1 MAFFPVR
8 APARLAWL
16 RSVPEVRW
24 AAVSTAAFAVA
35 LLARLGGG
43 PRWAVAGLY
52 AVCYAAGGWEPA
64 LAGLQA
70 LRRRTLDVDVLM
82 VVAALAAAAIGQ
94 VFDGALLIVIFATSG
109 ALEAVMTQ
117 RTAASVRALLDF
129 APQSAVRLGPAGDEQ
144 QIPAAELVAGD
155 LVLVRPGERVPG
167 DGRVQGGESELD
179 QAALTGEPLPV
190 RRGPGEHVLAG
201 TLNGTGVLTVRVE
214 RAAADTVLARVASQV
229 QEASEVK
236 AATQLFIDRVE
247 QRYSVLVVAVTLTLI
262 AVPLGGFGAHFT
274 PTLLRA
280 MTFMIVASPCAVVL
294 ATMPPLLSVIANAGR
309 HGVLV
314 KNAVVLEQLAGVDT
328 VALDK
333 TGTLTHGTPRV
344 TDILGLNGRDE
355 TQLLTLAAGA
365 EAPSEHPLGRAVAAA
380 ARARG
385 LRVPSAQRFRARP
398 GRGVQARVDDRD
410 VLVGHPVLLP
420 EGAPGDPARA
430 LVAELETAGRTA
442 VVVVVDGHPA
452 GVLALSDTVRRD
464 APVAVSELARLV
476 QRSPVLLTGDNV
488 PAARR
493 LAVEVGIDTVH
504 AGLLP
509 QDKTAAVRTLQQTG
523 RRVLLV
529 GDGVND
535 APALATADVGIAM
548 GGAGSDLALQAADAV
563 VVRDDLRTVPAVLTM
578 ARRARRVVIAN
589 LAFAAT
595 IITVLVG
602 WDLLAHLPLPL
613 GVAGHE
619 GSTVV
624 VGLNGLRLLSRRT
637 WPTLNGERPAAQR
650 AADDVPAANNHPQP
664 QEALAGPGP
673 S

>member
-1 MAFFPVR
+1 MTAAAER
-8 APARLAWL
+8 PASRLAWL
-16 RSVPEVRW
+16 RTVPEVGW

-52 AVCYAAGGWEPA
+52 AVCYAAGGWQPA

-82 VVAALAAAAIGQ
+82 VVAALAAATIGQ

-144 QIPAAELVAGD
+144 QVAAAELVAGD

-201 TLNGTGVLTVRVE
+201 TFNGTGVLTVRVE

-229 QEASEVK
+229 EEASEVK
-236 AATQLFIDRVE
+236 AATQLFIDRIE
-247 QRYSVLVVAVTLTLI
+247 QRYSVLVVALTLTLT
-262 AVPLGGFGAHFT
+262 AVPLGFGAHFT

-314 KNAVVLEQLAGVDT
+314 KNAVVLEQMAGVDT

-333 TGTLTHGTPRV
+333 TGTLTHGSPRV
-344 TDILGLNGRDE
+344 TDILGLAGRDE
-355 TQLLTLAAGA
+355 AQLLTLAAGA

-385 LRVPSAQRFRARP
+385 LPVPSAQGFRARP
-398 GRGVQARVDDRD
+398 GRGVQAIVDGRD

-420 EGAPGDPARA
+420 DGDPGDRARA
-430 LVAELETAGRTA
+430 VVNDLENTGRTA
-442 VVVVVDGHPA
+442 VVIVIDGHPA

-488 PAARR
+488 HAARR
-493 LAVEVGIDTVH
+493 LAVEVGIDNVH

-509 QDKTAAVRTLQQTG
+509 QDKTAAVRTLQHAG

-548 GGAGSDLALQAADAV
+548 GRAGSDLALQAADAV

-578 ARRARRVVIAN
+578 SRRARRVVIAN
-589 LAFAAT
+589 LTLAAT
-595 IITVLVG
+595 VITVLVG
-602 WDLLAHLPLPL
+602 WDLLAQLPLPL

-619 GSTVV
+619 GSTVI

-637 WPTLNGERPAAQR
+637 WPTLGGERRAAQP

>member
-1 MAFFPVR
+1 M
-8 APARLAWL
+8 
-16 RSVPEVRW
+16 
-24 AAVSTAAFAVA
+24 STAAFVLA
-35 LLARLGGG
+35 LLCNLAGA
-43 PRWAVAGLY
+43 PRPAVDLLY
-52 AVCYAAGGWEPA
+52 GVCYVAGGWEPG

-129 APQSAVRLGPAGDEQ
+129 APQSATRLAADGSEQ
-144 QIPAAELVAGD
+144 QVAAAELVAGD
-155 LVLVRPGERVPG
+155 LVLIRPGERVPA
-167 DGRVQGGESELD
+167 DGRVASGESELD

-201 TLNGTGVLTVRVE
+201 TLNGTGVLTVRAE
-214 RAAADTVLARVASQV
+214 RAAADTVLARVATQV
-229 QEASEVK
+229 EEASEVK

-247 QRYSVLVVAVTLTLI
+247 QRYSVLVVAVTLALI
-262 AVPLGGFGAHFT
+262 AVPLGFGARFT

-314 KNAVVLEQLAGVDT
+314 KNAVVLEQLAGVDM
-328 VALDK
+328 VAMDK
-333 TGTLTHGTPRV
+333 TGTLTHGTPHV
-344 TDILGLNGRDE
+344 TDVVALGDE
-355 TQLLTLAAGA
+355 DQTQLLTLAAGA
-365 EAPSEHPLGRAVAAA
+365 EAPSEHPLGRAVTAA

-385 LRVPSAQRFRARP
+385 LPVPSAEGFRARP
-398 GRGVQARVDDRD
+398 GRGVHARVDGRD
-410 VLVGHPVLLP
+410 VLVGHPILLP
-420 EGAPGDPARA
+420 DGVRGDQARA
-430 LVAELETAGRTA
+430 LVDELEMAGHTA
-442 VVVVVDGHPA
+442 VVIVIDGDPA
-452 GVLALSDTVRRD
+452 GVLALSDTVRGD
-464 APVAVSELARLV
+464 APVAVSELTRLV
-476 QRSPVLLTGDNV
+476 EHSPVLLTGDNLH
-488 PAARR
+488 AAHR
-493 LAVEVGIDTVH
+493 LALEVGIDTVH
-504 AGLLP
+504 SGLLP
-509 QDKTAAVRTLQQTG
+509 QDKTSAVRALQQAG

-589 LAFAAT
+589 LAFAAAV
-595 IITVLVG
+595 ITVLVG
-602 WDLLAHLPLPL
+602 WDLLGHLPLPL

-619 GSTVV
+619 GSTVI
-624 VGLNGLRLLSRRT
+624 VGLNGLRLLSRRA
-637 WPTLNGERPAAQR
+637 WPVLGEGPRRSQASPGGTA
-650 AADDVPAANNHPQP
+650 AADHDRPLQD
-664 QEALAGPGP
+664 ALASP